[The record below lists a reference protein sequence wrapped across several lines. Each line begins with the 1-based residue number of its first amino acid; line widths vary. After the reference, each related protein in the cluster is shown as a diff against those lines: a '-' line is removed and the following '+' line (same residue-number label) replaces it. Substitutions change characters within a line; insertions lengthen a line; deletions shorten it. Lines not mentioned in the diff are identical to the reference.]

1 MLKFYFVV
9 EKQTHKS
16 DHSFTAV
23 NFTDFINVADAFIE
37 LLRIF
42 TEELQDAKFETIRTL
57 CLARADKRLQNE
69 IGKTTNIHSLF
80 ALLACNPLYF
90 NWMNVEYLQTIAV
103 ASGNKNLVQL
113 LKSYSDTILSKT
125 LGEIWNFI
133 PSFNK
138 TKTKYYSK
146 VEARFHGTDPDDI
159 TVKDLKKFEPRFA
172 KKIALH
178 IMKINKGSLTIT
190 WYISAEQTYQT
201 YLLALSIPQ
210 ELREDDFLQI
220 GTWVAYTSQS
230 VIQELKRVHGELVV
244 CYYNAHMCVI
254 VLLCCFSSDDNC
266 YTIDWLLSWFIAEK
280 H

>member
-1 MLKFYFVV
+1 MLHFYIV
-9 EKQTHKS
+9 EKHTHKS
-16 DHSFTAV
+16 DHSFTDV
-23 NFTDFINVADAFIE
+23 NFADFINVADAFIE

-57 CLARADKRLQNE
+57 CLTRADKRLQNE
-69 IGKTTNIHSLF
+69 IGKTTNLHSLF
-80 ALLACNPLYF
+80 ALLACNPFYF

-146 VEARFHGTDPDDI
+146 VEARFHGKNPDDI
-159 TVKDLKKFEPRFA
+159 TVKDLKKYQPRFA

-178 IMKINKGSLTIT
+178 IMQINKGSLTIT
-190 WYISAEQTYQT
+190 WYISAEQTYQA

-220 GTWVAYTSQS
+220 GTWVAYPLQS
-230 VIQELKRVHGELVV
+230 VIQELKRVHGEFVV
-244 CYYNAHMCVI
+244 HCDNVRMCNAV
-254 VLLCCFSSDDNC
+254 VFYLFSNDDNC
-266 YTIDWLLSWFIAEK
+266 YTTDRLLSWFIAKE